1 MANGW
6 LQSNVDQSA
15 ERYLERTTAFL
26 AGRDGM
32 AAVNILVAFD
42 KVFL

>member
-6 LQSNVDQSA
+6 LQSNVNQSA
-15 ERYLERTTAFL
+15 EGYLERTTAFL
-26 AGRDGM
+26 TDRDDM
-32 AAVNILVAFD
+32 VAVNILVAFD